1 MKARF
6 VSINQNIM
14 EIGNYDFLP
23 TDLCKRLFLMCSI
36 FPNHYNIPM
45 ETLTRYCMGLA
56 LIPNIESVKKARDNF
71 HQTVEE
77 LKAACLLLDGDKKET
92 FDIVIFIVEFPHP
105 LMVQRSRL
113 PSIVTTKAKVVGV
126 GAILRPI
133 SSVIKINSTS
143 SILDQLFF
151 SGGKGY

>member
-77 LKAACLLLDGDKKET
+77 LKAAW
-92 FDIVIFIVEFPHP
+92 
-105 LMVQRSRL
+105 SRL